1 MLKWINVKNNNV
13 KSLDGLETCG
23 MLKEV
28 HAPNNDIKD
37 IRALLNMA
45 DACPF
50 LEKVDLTDNDISE
63 SKQRQL
69 KDVYAQ
75 KRPACVLSF

>member
-1 MLKWINVKNNNV
+1 MAPMLESLSLEDNNIEDVSGIAAGLMLKWINVKNNNV
-13 KSLDGLETCG
+13 KSLYGLETCG

-50 LEKVDLTDNDISE
+50 LEKGGP
-63 SKQRQL
+63 
-69 KDVYAQ
+69 Y
-75 KRPACVLSF
+75 